1 MKAKISIKLYI
12 SKVLADYTSPV
23 MICICKDSKRK
34 YVATGI
40 SCLPSE
46 WDSKKNELKK
56 SVKNAKAMNVIIQQK
71 YNAIVSKELELIA
84 QGYAYTVDDLIASV
98 KTDNSNKFLLSDLL
112 KQYIEYK
119 KSKHATVVSYNYT
132 LSILEQYNVKY
143 ISDINTDIIDNIIYN
158 SGLKD
163 TSIRLLIDN
172 TKALMNFAV
181 KNKLI
186 KENQIKGYNGSKK
199 MNFQTKKR
207 ALSYEE
213 LSRIE
218 YNYITKYFVT
228 KEQID
233 SIKQMNKEQ
242 INSIK
247 DKELREYYTNI
258 INNRINIYSEA
269 FAVGLFLLSFNMQ
282 GLALVDLLT
291 LKKSDF
297 QIYNYS
303 DKSALQ
309 NNLLNPQSKQYFR
322 VETKRNKTGKNVTIF
337 IPVDQF
343 MMFCNIIF
351 NQNFNPDSIENDD
364 YFFPVFNSKMTEIE
378 QFKKR
383 QVLQNMSNRK
393 LKSFAKKVG
402 INSDITFYTA
412 RHSFASILNWNGIN
426 PSLIAQM
433 MGRDVADI
441 QVYLKQF
448 NDNQIIESLQYIN
461 RIKD

>member
-1 MKAKISIKLYI
+1 MKAKISIKHYL
-12 SKVLADYTSPV
+12 SKVLADYTSPI
-23 MICICKDSKRK
+23 MISICKDGKRK

-40 SCLPSE
+40 SCLPSD

-56 SVKNAKAMNVIIQQK
+56 SVKNAKAINLIIQQK
-71 YNAIVSKELELIA
+71 YNAIVTKELDLIA
-84 QGYAYTVDDLIASV
+84 QDYSYSIDDLINAI

-119 KSKHATVVSYNYT
+119 KSKHATVVSYEYT
-132 LSILEQYNVKY
+132 LSILKEHNVTH
-143 ISDINTDIIDNIIYN
+143 INDINTDIVDNIVYN

-163 TSIRLLIDN
+163 TSIRLIIDN
-172 TKALMNFAV
+172 IKALMNFAI

-186 KENQIKGYNGSKK
+186 KQNPIKGYNGSKK
-199 MNFQTKKR
+199 MNYETKKR
-207 ALSYEE
+207 ALSYDEI
-213 LSRIE
+213 SKIE
-218 YNYITKYFVT
+218 YNYITKYFLNQ
-228 KEQID
+228 EQID
-233 SIKQMNKEQ
+233 NIKSMNQAQ
-242 INSIK
+242 IEGIK
-247 DKELREYYTNI
+247 NKELRDYY
-258 INNRINIYSEA
+258 NNLRNNTINIYSES

-282 GLALVDLLT
+282 GLALVDLLS

-303 DKSALQ
+303 NKSALQ
-309 NNLLNPQSKQYFR
+309 NNLLNPESKQYFR
-322 VETKRNKTGKNVTIF
+322 VETQRNKTGKNVTIF

-351 NQNFNPDSIENDD
+351 NGQFNPDLIGDDD
-364 YFFPVFNSKMTEIE
+364 YFFPVFNKKMSEIE
-378 QFKKR
+378 LFKKKQIL
-383 QVLQNMSNRK
+383 QVMSNRK
-393 LKSFAKKVG
+393 LKQFASKVG
-402 INSDITFYTA
+402 INDDITFYTA

-441 QVYLKQF
+441 QVYLRQF

>member
-1 MKAKISIKLYI
+1 MKAKISIKHYT
-12 SKVLADYTSPV
+12 SKVLSDYTSPI
-23 MICICKDSKRK
+23 MISVCKDGKRK

-40 SCLPSE
+40 SCLPND

-56 SVKNAKAMNVIIQQK
+56 SVKNAKAMNLIIRQK
-71 YNAIVSKELELIA
+71 YNAIITKELDLIA
-84 QGYAYTVDDLIASV
+84 QNIPYNIDDLIASI
-98 KTDNSNKFLLSDLL
+98 KIDNSNKFLLSDLL
-112 KQYIEYK
+112 KQYTEHK
-119 KSKHATVVSYNYT
+119 KSKHATIVSYQYT
-132 LSILEQYNVKY
+132 LSILKEYNVTH
-143 ISDINTDIIDNIIYN
+143 INDINTDVVDNIVYN

-163 TSIRLLIDN
+163 TSIRLVIDN
-172 TKALMNFAV
+172 IKALMNFAV

-186 KENQIKGYNGSKK
+186 KENPIKGYNGNKK
-199 MNFQTKKR
+199 MNFETKKR
-207 ALSYEE
+207 ALSYQQI
-213 LSRIE
+213 SGIE
-218 YNYITKYFVT
+218 YNYVAKYFLNQ
-228 KEQID
+228 EQID
-233 SIKQMNKEQ
+233 NIKQMNQAQ
-242 INSIK
+242 INSIEDK
-247 DKELREYYTNI
+247 DLREYYCNI
-258 INNRINIYSEA
+258 KDNTINIYSES
-269 FAVGLFLLSFNMQ
+269 FAVGLFLLSYNMQ

-322 VETKRNKTGKNVTIF
+322 VETQRNKTGKNVTIF
-337 IPVDQF
+337 IPIDQF
-343 MMFCNIIF
+343 MMFSNIIF
-351 NQNFNPDSIENDD
+351 NGQFNPDSIENDD

-378 QFKKR
+378 LFKKKQIL
-383 QVLQNMSNRK
+383 QVMLNRK

-412 RHSFASILNWNGIN
+412 RHSFASILNWNNVN

-461 RIKD
+461 RIKE

>member
-1 MKAKISIKLYI
+1 MKAKISIKFYS
-12 SKVLADYTSPV
+12 SKVLSDYTSPI
-23 MICICKDSKRK
+23 MISICKDGKRK

-56 SVKNAKAMNVIIQQK
+56 TVKNAKAINLIIQQK
-71 YNAIVSKELELIA
+71 YNAIVSKELDLIA
-84 QGYAYTVDDLIASV
+84 QGYAYTVDDLINSV
-98 KTDNSNKFLLSDLL
+98 KTNNSNKLLLSDLL

-119 KSKHATVVSYNYT
+119 KSKHSTVVNYEYALT
-132 LSILEQYNVKY
+132 ILEQHNVKY
-143 ISDINTDIIDNIIYN
+143 VDQINTDVIDEITY
-158 SGLKD
+158 GKLKD
-163 TSIRLLIDN
+163 NSNRNVIKNIKSLL
-172 TKALMNFAV
+172 NFAV
-181 KNKLI
+181 KNKII
-186 KENQIKGYNGSKK
+186 KENPIKGYKSDKK
-199 MNFQTKKR
+199 MNFETKKR
-207 ALSYEE
+207 ALSYEDI
-213 LSRIE
+213 SRIE
-218 YNYITKYFVT
+218 YNYVSKYFLT

-233 SIKQMNKEQ
+233 NIKSMNQAQ
-242 INSIK
+242 IDSIK

-258 INNRINIYSEA
+258 INNRINIYSES
-269 FAVGLFLLSFNMQ
+269 FAVGLFLLSYNMQ
-282 GLALVDLLT
+282 GLALVDLLS

-297 QIYNYS
+297 QLYNYS
-303 DKSALQ
+303 NKSALQ

-322 VETKRNKTGKNVTIF
+322 VETQRNKTGKNVTIF

-364 YFFPVFNSKMTEIE
+364 YFFPVFSKQMSEIE
-378 QFKKR
+378 LFKKKQIL
-383 QVLQNMSNRK
+383 QVMLNRK

-433 MGRDVADI
+433 MGRDVTDI
-441 QVYLKQF
+441 QVYLRQF

-461 RIKD
+461 RIKE

>member
-1 MKAKISIKLYI
+1 MKAKISIKHYT
-12 SKVLADYTSPV
+12 SKVLSDYTSPV
-23 MICICKDSKRK
+23 MISICKDGKRK
-34 YVATGI
+34 YVSTGI
-40 SCLPSE
+40 SCLPSD
-46 WDSKKNELKK
+46 WDNKKNELKRT
-56 SVKNAKAMNVIIQQK
+56 VKNAKAINVIIQQK
-71 YNAIVSKELELIA
+71 YNAIVSRELDYIA
-84 QGYAYTVDDLIASV
+84 QNISYNIDDLISSIKA
-98 KTDNSNKFLLSDLL
+98 DNSNKFLLSDLL
-112 KQYIEYK
+112 EKYIEYK
-119 KSKHATVVSYNYT
+119 KIKHSTIVSYEYT
-132 LSILEQYNVKY
+132 LSILKEHNAIYVT
-143 ISDINTDIIDNIIYN
+143 DINTDIIDDIIYN
-158 SGLKD
+158 SGMKD
-163 TSIRLLIDN
+163 TSIRLIVDN
-172 TKALMNFAV
+172 IKALMNFAV
-181 KNKLI
+181 KNKII
-186 KENQIKGYNGSKK
+186 KENPIKGYNGSKK
-199 MNFQTKKR
+199 MNFETKKR

-213 LSRIE
+213 INQIE

-233 SIKQMNKEQ
+233 SIKSMNQEQ

-258 INNRINIYSEA
+258 INNRINIYSES
-269 FAVGLFLLSFNMQ
+269 FAVGLFLLSYNMQ
-282 GLALVDLLT
+282 GLALVDLLS

-297 QIYNYS
+297 QIYHYS
-303 DKSALQ
+303 NKQSLQ
-309 NNLLNPQSKQYFR
+309 NNLLNPESKQYFKI
-322 VETKRNKTGKNVTIF
+322 ETKRNKKGKNVTIF

-351 NQNFNPDSIENDD
+351 NGQFNPDSIENDD
-364 YFFPVFNSKMTEIE
+364 YFFPVFDNKMTEIE
-378 QFKKR
+378 VFKKKQIL
-383 QVLQNMSNRK
+383 QVMLNRK
-393 LKSFAKKVG
+393 LKQFASKIG

>member
-1 MKAKISIKLYI
+1 M
-12 SKVLADYTSPV
+12 
-23 MICICKDSKRK
+23 
-34 YVATGI
+34 
-40 SCLPSE
+40 
-46 WDSKKNELKK
+46 
-56 SVKNAKAMNVIIQQK
+56 
-71 YNAIVSKELELIA
+71 
-84 QGYAYTVDDLIASV
+84 
-98 KTDNSNKFLLSDLL
+98 
-112 KQYIEYK
+112 
-119 KSKHATVVSYNYT
+119 
-132 LSILEQYNVKY
+132 
-143 ISDINTDIIDNIIYN
+143 
-158 SGLKD
+158 KD

-186 KENQIKGYNGSKK
+186 KENPIKGYNGSKK
-199 MNFQTKKR
+199 MNFETKKR

-213 LSRIE
+213 LSKIE
-218 YNYITKYFVT
+218 YNYITKYFIT
-228 KEQID
+228 NEQIESIKEMNQEQID
-233 SIKQMNKEQ
+233 SIKD
-242 INSIK
+242 K
-247 DKELREYYTNI
+247 DLREYYTNI
-258 INNRINIYSEA
+258 INGKINIYSES

-303 DKSALQ
+303 NKSALQ

-322 VETKRNKTGKNVTIF
+322 IETKRNKTGKNVTIF

-364 YFFPVFNSKMTEIE
+364 YFFPVFSKQMSEIE
-378 QFKKR
+378 LFKKR
-383 QVLQNMSNRK
+383 QVLQNMSNRR
-393 LKSFAKKVG
+393 LKSFAKKIG

-412 RHSFASILNWNGIN
+412 RHSFASIMNWNGIN

-433 MGRDVADI
+433 MGRDVTDI
-441 QVYLKQF
+441 QVYLKEF

>member
-1 MKAKISIKLYI
+1 MKAKISIKHYT
-12 SKVLADYTSPV
+12 SKVLSDYTSPV
-23 MICICKDSKRK
+23 MISICKDGKRK
-34 YVATGI
+34 YVSTGI
-40 SCLPSE
+40 SCLPSD

-56 SVKNAKAMNVIIQQK
+56 SVKNAKAMNLIIRQK

-84 QGYAYTVDDLIASV
+84 QGYSYSIDDLINSI
-98 KTDNSNKFLLSDLL
+98 KTDNSNKLLLSDLL
-112 KQYIEYK
+112 EKYISFK
-119 KSKHATVVSYNYT
+119 KSKHATIVSYQYT
-132 LSILEQYNVKY
+132 LSILKEYNVTH
-143 ISDINTDIIDNIIYN
+143 INDINVDVIDNIIYN

-163 TSIRLLIDN
+163 TSIRLIVDN
-172 TKALMNFAV
+172 IKALMNFAV

-186 KENQIKGYNGSKK
+186 KENPIKGYNGSKK

-213 LSRIE
+213 ISQIE
-218 YNYITKYFVT
+218 YNYVSKYFLT

-233 SIKQMNKEQ
+233 SIKSMNQEQ
-242 INSIK
+242 IDSINDK
-247 DKELREYYTNI
+247 DLREYYTNI
-258 INNRINIYSEA
+258 IDGKINIYSES
-269 FAVGLFLLSFNMQ
+269 FAVGLFLLSYNMQ
-282 GLALVDLLT
+282 GLALVDLLS

-297 QIYNYS
+297 QLYNYS
-303 DKSALQ
+303 NKSALQ
-309 NNLLNPQSKQYFR
+309 DNLLNPQSKQYFR

-337 IPVDQF
+337 IPIDQF

-351 NQNFNPDSIENDD
+351 NGHFNPDSIENDD
-364 YFFPVFNSKMTEIE
+364 YFFPVFNEKMDEIE
-378 QFKKR
+378 IFKKKQIL
-383 QVLQNMSNRK
+383 QVMLNRK

-412 RHSFASILNWNGIN
+412 RHSFASVLNWNGIN

-461 RIKD
+461 RIKE

>member
-1 MKAKISIKLYI
+1 MKAKISIKHYV
-12 SKVLADYTSPV
+12 SKVLSDYTSPI
-23 MICICKDSKRK
+23 MISICKDGKRK
-34 YVATGI
+34 YVSTGI
-40 SCLPSE
+40 SCLPSD

-56 SVKNAKAMNVIIQQK
+56 SVKNAKAINVIIQQK
-71 YNAIVSKELELIA
+71 YNAIVTKELDLIA
-84 QGYAYTVDDLIASV
+84 QGYSYSIDDLIASV

-112 KQYIEYK
+112 KQYISVK
-119 KSKHATVVSYNYT
+119 KSKHATIVNYEYA
-132 LSILEQYNVKY
+132 LSILVQHNVKY
-143 ISDINTDIIDNIIYN
+143 VDQINTGIIDEIVY
-158 SGLKD
+158 GKLKD
-163 TSIRLLIDN
+163 NSNRNVIKNIKSLL
-172 TKALMNFAV
+172 NFAV
-181 KNKLI
+181 KNKII
-186 KENQIKGYNGSKK
+186 KENPIKGYKTNKK
-199 MNFQTKKR
+199 MNFETKKR

-218 YNYITKYFVT
+218 YNYVSKYFIT

-233 SIKQMNKEQ
+233 SIKEMNQAQ
-242 INSIK
+242 IEGIK
-247 DKELREYYTNI
+247 DKELREYYRNI
-258 INNRINIYSEA
+258 IDNRINIYSEA
-269 FAVGLFLLSFNMQ
+269 FSVGLFLLSYNMQ
-282 GLALVDLLT
+282 GLALIDLLT

-303 DKSALQ
+303 NKTALQ
-309 NNLLNPQSKQYFR
+309 NNLLNPESKQYFR

-351 NQNFNPDSIENDD
+351 NQHFNPDNIGDDD
-364 YFFPVFNSKMTEIE
+364 YFFPVFSKEMTEIE
-378 QFKKR
+378 VFKKKQIL
-383 QVLQNMSNRK
+383 QVMLNRK
-393 LKSFAKKVG
+393 LKQFASKIG

>member
-1 MKAKISIKLYI
+1 MKAKISIKLYT
-12 SKVLADYTSPV
+12 SKTLADYTSPI
-23 MICICKDSKRK
+23 MISICKDGKRK

-40 SCLPSE
+40 SCLPSD
-46 WDSKKNELKK
+46 WDNKKNELKK
-56 SVKNAKAMNVIIQQK
+56 SVKNAKAMNLIIRQK
-71 YNAIVSKELELIA
+71 YNAIVTKELDLIA

-112 KQYIEYK
+112 KQYILFK
-119 KSKHATVVSYNYT
+119 KSKHATTVNYEYA
-132 LSILEQYNVKY
+132 LSVLEQYNVRY
-143 ISDINTDIIDNIIYN
+143 VDQINTGIIDEIVY
-158 SGLKD
+158 GKLKD
-163 TSIRLLIDN
+163 NSSRNVIKNIKSLL
-172 TKALMNFAV
+172 NFAV

-186 KENQIKGYNGSKK
+186 KENPIKGYKSNKK

-218 YNYITKYFVT
+218 YNYVSKYFLNQEQIDNI
-228 KEQID
+228 KSMNQEQID
-233 SIKQMNKEQ
+233 SIN
-242 INSIK
+242 

-258 INNRINIYSEA
+258 INNRINIYSES
-269 FAVGLFLLSFNMQ
+269 FAVGLFLLSYNMQ
-282 GLALVDLLT
+282 GLALIDLLT

-303 DKSALQ
+303 NKSALQ

-322 VETKRNKTGKNVTIF
+322 VETQRNKTGKNVAIF
-337 IPVDQF
+337 IPIDQF

-351 NQNFNPDSIENDD
+351 NQNFNPDLIENDD
-364 YFFPVFNSKMTEIE
+364 YFFPVFSKEMTEIE
-378 QFKKR
+378 AFKKKQIL
-383 QVLQNMSNRK
+383 QVMSNRK

-402 INSDITFYTA
+402 INDDITFYTA
-412 RHSFASILNWNGIN
+412 RHSFASVLNWNGIN

-461 RIKD
+461 RIKE

>member
-23 MICICKDSKRK
+23 MISICKDSKRK

-40 SCLPSE
+40 SCLPND

-56 SVKNAKAMNVIIQQK
+56 TVKNAKAINLIIRQK

-84 QGYAYTVDDLIASV
+84 QGYSYSIDDLINAV

-112 KQYIEYK
+112 KQYITYK
-119 KSKHATVVSYNYT
+119 KSKHATVVSYEYT
-132 LSILEQYNVKY
+132 LSILKQYDVKY
-143 ISDINTDIIDNIIYN
+143 ISDINTDVIDNIIYN

-163 TSIRLLIDN
+163 TSIRLIVDN
-172 TKALMNFAV
+172 IKSLLNFAV

-186 KENQIKGYNGSKK
+186 KENPVKGYNGNKK
-199 MNFQTKKR
+199 MNFETKKR

-218 YNYITKYFVT
+218 YNYVSKYFLNQ
-228 KEQID
+228 EQID
-233 SIKQMNKEQ
+233 SIKSMKQEQ
-242 INSIK
+242 IDSIE

-258 INNRINIYSEA
+258 INSKINIYSES
-269 FAVGLFLLSFNMQ
+269 FAVGLFLLSYNMQ
-282 GLALVDLLT
+282 GLALVDLLS

-297 QIYNYS
+297 QLYNYS
-303 DKSALQ
+303 NKSALQ
-309 NNLLNPQSKQYFR
+309 NNLLSPQSKQYFR

-337 IPVDQF
+337 IPTDQF

-351 NQNFNPDSIENDD
+351 NQNFNPDNIENDD

-378 QFKKR
+378 LFKKR
-383 QVLQNMSNRK
+383 QVLQNMSNRR

-412 RHSFASILNWNGIN
+412 RHSFASIMNWNGIN

-461 RIKD
+461 RIKE

>member
-1 MKAKISIKLYI
+1 MKAKISIKFYS
-12 SKVLADYTSPV
+12 SKVLSDYTSPI
-23 MICICKDSKRK
+23 MISICKDGKRK

-40 SCLPSE
+40 SCLPND

-56 SVKNAKAMNVIIQQK
+56 SVKNAKAINVIIKQK
-71 YNAIVSKELELIA
+71 YNAIVSRELDLIA
-84 QGYAYTVDDLIASV
+84 QGYSYSIDDLINAI
-98 KTDNSNKFLLSDLL
+98 KTDNSNKLLLSDLL
-112 KQYIEYK
+112 EKYVTHK
-119 KSKHATVVSYNYT
+119 KSKHATIVSYQYT
-132 LSILEQYNVKY
+132 LSILKEHNVTH
-143 ISDINTDIIDNIIYN
+143 INDINTDIVDNIIYN

-172 TKALMNFAV
+172 AKALMNFAV

-186 KENQIKGYNGSKK
+186 KENPIKGYNGSKK

-207 ALSYEE
+207 ALSYEDI
-213 LSRIE
+213 SRIE
-218 YNYITKYFVT
+218 YNYVAKYFLT

-233 SIKQMNKEQ
+233 NIKSMKQEQ
-242 INSIK
+242 IDSIK
-247 DKELREYYTNI
+247 DKELREYYRNI
-258 INNRINIYSEA
+258 IDSKINIYSES
-269 FAVGLFLLSFNMQ
+269 FAVGLFLLSYNMQ

-297 QIYNYS
+297 QLYNYS
-303 DKSALQ
+303 NKSALQ
-309 NNLLNPQSKQYFR
+309 NNLLNPETKQYFR

-343 MMFCNIIF
+343 MMFANIIF
-351 NQNFNPDSIENDD
+351 NQNFNPDSIGDDD
-364 YFFPVFNSKMTEIE
+364 YFFPVFSKGMTEIE
-378 QFKKR
+378 VFKKKQIL
-383 QVLQNMSNRK
+383 QVMLNRK

-412 RHSFASILNWNGIN
+412 RHSFASVLNWNGIN

-461 RIKD
+461 RIKE

>member
-1 MKAKISIKLYI
+1 MKAKITVKHYT
-12 SKVLADYTSPV
+12 SKVLADYTSPI
-23 MICICKDSKRK
+23 MISICKDSKRK

-40 SCLPSE
+40 SCLPSD

-56 SVKNAKAMNVIIQQK
+56 SVKNAKAMNLIIRQK

-84 QGYAYTVDDLIASV
+84 QNIPYNIDDLIASI
-98 KTDNSNKFLLSDLL
+98 KTDSSNKLLLSDLL
-112 KQYIEYK
+112 KQYTEHK
-119 KSKHATVVSYNYT
+119 KSKHATIVSYQYT
-132 LSILEQYNVKY
+132 LSILEQYDVKY
-143 ISDINTDIIDNIIYN
+143 ISDINTDIVDNIVYN

-186 KENQIKGYNGSKK
+186 KENPIKGYNGSKK

-213 LSRIE
+213 ISQIE
-218 YNYITKYFVT
+218 YNYVSKYFLT

-233 SIKQMNKEQ
+233 SIKSMNQEQ

-258 INNRINIYSEA
+258 INGKINIYSES
-269 FAVGLFLLSFNMQ
+269 FAVGLFLLSYNMQ

-303 DKSALQ
+303 NKSALQ

-322 VETKRNKTGKNVTIF
+322 IETQRNKTGKNVTIF
-337 IPVDQF
+337 IPIDQF

-351 NQNFNPDSIENDD
+351 NQNFKPDSIENDD
-364 YFFPVFNSKMTEIE
+364 YFFPVFSKGMTEIE
-378 QFKKR
+378 AFKKKQIL
-383 QVLQNMSNRK
+383 QVMLNRK

-412 RHSFASILNWNGIN
+412 RHSFASVLNWNGIN

-461 RIKD
+461 KIKE

>member
-1 MKAKISIKLYI
+1 MKAKISIKFYS
-12 SKVLADYTSPV
+12 SKVLSDYTSPI
-23 MICICKDSKRK
+23 MISICKDGKRK
-34 YVATGI
+34 YVATGV

-46 WDSKKNELKK
+46 WDNKKNEIKK
-56 SVKNAKAMNVIIQQK
+56 TVKNSKAINLIIKQK
-71 YNAIVSKELELIA
+71 YNAIVTKELDLIA
-84 QGYAYTVDDLIASV
+84 QGYSYSIDDLINAV

-112 KQYIEYK
+112 EKYISFK
-119 KSKHATVVSYNYT
+119 KSKHSTVVNYEYA
-132 LSILEQYNVKY
+132 LSILQQYNVKY
-143 ISDINTDIIDNIIYN
+143 VDQVNAGIIDEIVY
-158 SGLKD
+158 GKLKD
-163 TSIRLLIDN
+163 NSSRNVTKNIKSLL
-172 TKALMNFAV
+172 NFAV

-186 KENQIKGYNGSKK
+186 KENPIKGYKPDKK
-199 MNFQTKKR
+199 MNYETKKR
-207 ALSYEE
+207 ALSYEDI
-213 LSRIE
+213 SRIE
-218 YNYITKYFVT
+218 YNYIAKYFLNQ
-228 KEQID
+228 EQID
-233 SIKQMNKEQ
+233 NIKSMNQEQ
-242 INSIK
+242 IDSIK

-258 INNRINIYSEA
+258 INGKINIYSEA
-269 FAVGLFLLSFNMQ
+269 FSVGLFLLSYNMQ
-282 GLALVDLLT
+282 GLALVDLLS

-303 DKSALQ
+303 NKSALQ

-322 VETKRNKTGKNVTIF
+322 VETQRNKTGKNVTIF

-351 NQNFNPDSIENDD
+351 NQHFNPDSIENDD
-364 YFFPVFNSKMTEIE
+364 YFFPVFNKKMSEIE
-378 QFKKR
+378 VFKKKQIL
-383 QVLQNMSNRK
+383 QVMLNRK

-412 RHSFASILNWNGIN
+412 RHSFASILNWNNVN

-461 RIKD
+461 RIKE

>member
-1 MKAKISIKLYI
+1 MKAKISIKHYT

-23 MICICKDSKRK
+23 MISVCKDGKRK

-40 SCLPSE
+40 SCLPSD
-46 WDSKKNELKK
+46 WDNKKNELKK
-56 SVKNAKAMNVIIQQK
+56 TVKNAKAINLIVKQK

-84 QGYAYTVDDLIASV
+84 QGYSYSIDDLINEV

-112 KQYIEYK
+112 KQYISFK
-119 KSKHATVVSYNYT
+119 KSKHATTVSYQYT
-132 LSILEQYNVKY
+132 LSILEQYNVRY
-143 ISDINTDIIDNIIYN
+143 ITDINTNVIDNIIYN
-158 SGLKD
+158 SGMKD
-163 TSIRLLIDN
+163 TSIRLIVDN
-172 TKALMNFAV
+172 IKALMNFAV

-186 KENQIKGYNGSKK
+186 KENPIKGYNGSKK
-199 MNFQTKKR
+199 MNFETKKR
-207 ALSYEE
+207 ALSYDEI
-213 LSRIE
+213 SRIE
-218 YNYITKYFVT
+218 YNYVSKYFLT
-228 KEQID
+228 NEQID
-233 SIKQMNKEQ
+233 DIKSMNQEQ
-242 INSIK
+242 INSIEDK
-247 DKELREYYTNI
+247 DLREYYCNI
-258 INNRINIYSEA
+258 RDNKMNIYSEA

-282 GLALVDLLT
+282 GLALVDLLS

-297 QIYNYS
+297 QLYNYS
-303 DKSALQ
+303 NKKSLQ
-309 NNLLNPQSKQYFR
+309 NNLLNPESKQYFR
-322 VETKRNKTGKNVTIF
+322 VETQRNKTGKNVTIF

-364 YFFPVFNSKMTEIE
+364 YFFPVFNSKMSEIE

-402 INSDITFYTA
+402 INDDITFYTA
-412 RHSFASILNWNGIN
+412 RHSFASILNWNNVN

-461 RIKD
+461 RIKE

>member
-1 MKAKISIKLYI
+1 MKAKISIKHYT
-12 SKVLADYTSPV
+12 SKVLSDYTNPV
-23 MICICKDSKRK
+23 MISVCKDGKRK

-40 SCLPSE
+40 SCLPSD

-56 SVKNAKAMNVIIQQK
+56 SVKNAKAINVIIQQK

-84 QGYAYTVDDLIASV
+84 QGYSYSIDDLIASI
-98 KTDNSNKFLLSDLL
+98 KTDNSNKLLLSDLL
-112 KQYIEYK
+112 EKYISFK
-119 KSKHATVVSYNYT
+119 KSKHATIVSYQYT
-132 LSILEQYNVKY
+132 LSILKEYNVTH
-143 ISDINTDIIDNIIYN
+143 INDINVDVIDNIIYN

-163 TSIRLLIDN
+163 TSIRLIIDN
-172 TKALMNFAV
+172 IKALMNFAV
-181 KNKLI
+181 KNKI
-186 KENQIKGYNGSKK
+186 AKENPIKGYNGSKK

-213 LSRIE
+213 ISQIE

-228 KEQID
+228 KEQIESIKEMNQEQID
-233 SIKQMNKEQ
+233 SIND
-242 INSIK
+242 K
-247 DKELREYYTNI
+247 DLREYYTNI
-258 INNRINIYSEA
+258 IDGKINIYSEA

-303 DKSALQ
+303 NKSALQ
-309 NNLLNPQSKQYFR
+309 DNLLNPQSKQYFR
-322 VETKRNKTGKNVTIF
+322 IETQRNKTGKNVTIF

-343 MMFCNIIF
+343 MMFTNIVF
-351 NQNFNPDSIENDD
+351 NQHFNPDSIENDD
-364 YFFPVFNSKMTEIE
+364 YFFPVFSKGMTEIE
-378 QFKKR
+378 VFKKKQIL
-383 QVLQNMSNRK
+383 QVMLNRK
-393 LKSFAKKVG
+393 LKSFAKKIG

-412 RHSFASILNWNGIN
+412 RHSFASVLNWNGIN

-441 QVYLKQF
+441 QVYLRQF

>member
-1 MKAKISIKLYI
+1 MKAKISIKHYT
-12 SKVLADYTSPV
+12 SKVLSDYTSPI
-23 MICICKDSKRK
+23 MISICKDGKRK
-34 YVATGI
+34 YVSTGI

-56 SVKNAKAMNVIIQQK
+56 SVKNSKAMNLIIQQK
-71 YNAIVSKELELIA
+71 YSSIISRELELIA
-84 QGYAYTVDDLIASV
+84 QNIPYNIDDLINSV
-98 KTDNSNKFLLSDLL
+98 KTNDSNKFLLSDLL
-112 KQYIEYK
+112 KKYIECK
-119 KSKHATVVSYNYT
+119 KSKHSTVVNYEYA
-132 LSILEQYNVKY
+132 LSILNEHNVRY
-143 ISDINTDIIDNIIYN
+143 VDQVNTGIIDEIVY
-158 SGLKD
+158 GKLKD
-163 TSIRLLIDN
+163 NSNRNVIKNIKSLL
-172 TKALMNFAV
+172 NFAV

-186 KENQIKGYNGSKK
+186 KENPIKGYKPDKK

-213 LSRIE
+213 LSKIE
-218 YNYITKYFVT
+218 YNYISKYFLS

-233 SIKQMNKEQ
+233 SIKQMKQEQ
-242 INSIK
+242 IDSIK
-247 DKELREYYTNI
+247 DKELRDYY
-258 INNRINIYSEA
+258 NNLRNNTINIYSES

-297 QIYNYS
+297 QIYHYS

-322 VETKRNKTGKNVTIF
+322 IETKRNKTGKNVTIF

-343 MMFCNIIF
+343 MMFTNIIF
-351 NQNFNPDSIENDD
+351 NQNFNPDNIENDD
-364 YFFPVFNSKMTEIE
+364 YFFPVFNKQMTEIE
-378 QFKKR
+378 AFKKKQIL
-383 QVLQNMSNRK
+383 QVMLNRK
-393 LKSFAKKVG
+393 LKSFAQKVG

-412 RHSFASILNWNGIN
+412 RHSFASILNWNNVN

-433 MGRDVADI
+433 MGRDVTDI

-461 RIKD
+461 RIKE

>member
-1 MKAKISIKLYI
+1 MKAKITVKYYT
-12 SKVLADYTSPV
+12 SKVLADYTSPI
-23 MICICKDSKRK
+23 MISICKDGKRK

-40 SCLPSE
+40 SCLPSD

-56 SVKNAKAMNVIIQQK
+56 SVKNAKAINVIIQQK
-71 YNAIVSKELELIA
+71 YNAIVSKELDLIA
-84 QGYAYTVDDLIASV
+84 QGYAYTVDDLINSV
-98 KTDNSNKFLLSDLL
+98 KTNNSNKFLLSELL
-112 KQYIEYK
+112 KQYIVYK
-119 KSKHATVVSYNYT
+119 KSKHATIVSYQYT
-132 LSILEQYNVKY
+132 LSILEQYDVKY
-143 ISDINTDIIDNIIYN
+143 INDINIDVVDNIIYN
-158 SGLKD
+158 SQLKD
-163 TSIRLLIDN
+163 TSIRLVIDN
-172 TKALMNFAV
+172 IKSLMNFAV

-186 KENQIKGYNGSKK
+186 KENPIKGYNGDKK
-199 MNFQTKKR
+199 MNFETKKR

-213 LSRIE
+213 ISQIE
-218 YNYITKYFVT
+218 YNFVSKYFVT

-233 SIKQMNKEQ
+233 SIKQMNQEQ

-247 DKELREYYTNI
+247 DKELREYYRNI
-258 INNRINIYSEA
+258 IDNRINIYSES
-269 FAVGLFLLSFNMQ
+269 FAVGLFLLSYNMQ
-282 GLALVDLLT
+282 GLALVDLLS

-303 DKSALQ
+303 NKSALQ

-322 VETKRNKTGKNVTIF
+322 VETQRNKTGKNVTIF
-337 IPVDQF
+337 IPIDQF

-351 NQNFNPDSIENDD
+351 NGHFNPDSIENDD
-364 YFFPVFNSKMTEIE
+364 YFFPVFSKQMTEIE
-378 QFKKR
+378 VFKKKQIL
-383 QVLQNMSNRK
+383 QVMLNRK

-433 MGRDVADI
+433 MGRDIADI

-461 RIKD
+461 RIKE